1 MNKNVK
7 LFKVAALSSNHNSFG
22 LRQSILVAR
31 DGYAVSALRSIA
43 QEDQWT
49 VGQIIGVPM
58 LAEDGIEWPDHASLA
73 FMSCEIV
80 EQMSKAPS
88 KLVNH
93 IWNLN
98 AVEAA

>member
-1 MNKNVK
+1 MNKNIK

-22 LRQSILVAR
+22 LRQNLLVAR

-43 QEDQWT
+43 QEQWT

-58 LAEDGIEWPDHASLA
+58 LAEDGIDHIDHFGLAS
-73 FMSCEIV
+73 MSCECV
-80 EQMSKAPS
+80 NRMAKAPS
-88 KLVNH
+88 KLVEH

>member
-1 MNKNVK
+1 MNKNIK

-43 QEDQWT
+43 NEQWT
-49 VGQIIGVPM
+49 VGQIVGVPM
-58 LAEDGIEWPDHASLA
+58 LTADGCTWPDHYSLA
-73 FMSCEIV
+73 SMSCECV
-80 EQMSKAPS
+80 EQMAKAPS
-88 KLVNH
+88 KLVEH